1 MSLLSEWTEKAY
13 NENASREELTNLW
26 NNEYFPKEKEVYSE
40 ILKDPNTVVKGTVK
54 ELAERFDTS
63 VFLMTG
69 ILDGMNESLKEK
81 NPIETMDENTEV
93 ALCYDTKK
101 LYKNMVKAGAEW
113 LYTLPEWD
121 NIFDEETRK
130 ELYLEEKKSHTLR
143 REGKKIGRNDPCP
156 CGSGKKYKNCCM
168 KKDQEAERQAIA
180 ALNE

>member
-13 NENASREELTNLW
+13 NENASREELTALW

-113 LYTLPEWD
+113 LYTLPE
-121 NIFDEETRK
+121 
-130 ELYLEEKKSHTLR
+130 
-143 REGKKIGRNDPCP
+143 
-156 CGSGKKYKNCCM
+156 
-168 KKDQEAERQAIA
+168 
-180 ALNE
+180 